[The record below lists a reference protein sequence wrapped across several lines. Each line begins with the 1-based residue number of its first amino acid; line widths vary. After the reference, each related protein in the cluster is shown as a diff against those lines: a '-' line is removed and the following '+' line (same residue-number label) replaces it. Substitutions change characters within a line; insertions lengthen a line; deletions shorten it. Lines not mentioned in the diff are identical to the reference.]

1 MPFLLLDCDGVL
13 ADTERDGHR
22 VAFNRAFREMDLPLE
37 WDDPTY
43 ARLLGIGGGKERLS
57 SVLSP
62 DVMAARGVAD
72 TPGERAKLVAEVH
85 ALKTKLFRG
94 IVADG
99 LVPARPGIRRL
110 VIEAMASGWTVA
122 VASTSAPESV
132 RAVMETVLGAGPASG
147 IDVFAGDVVAR
158 KKPDPAIYR
167 HAVQQLGAR
176 PGDCV
181 VVEDSSQGLAAARGA
196 FLPVVVT
203 ESAYTHGEDFTGA
216 NLVLSDLGEPDAPAV
231 VLADPYGVMVG
242 RPVVD
247 VAVLEDVMSCH
258 RG

>member
-22 VAFNRAFREMDLPLE
+22 VAFNRAFRELGLPLE

-62 DVMAARGVAD
+62 EVMAARGLED
-72 TPGERAKLVAEVH
+72 TPGERARLVAEVH
-85 ALKTKLFRG
+85 ALKTELFRG

-132 RAVMETVLGAGPASG
+132 RAVMETVLGAGLASG
-147 IDVFAGDVVAR
+147 IEVFAGDVVAR

-167 HAVQQLGAR
+167 HAVQQLGAS

-181 VVEDSSQGLAAARGA
+181 VVED
-196 FLPVVVT
+196 
-203 ESAYTHGEDFTGA
+203 
-216 NLVLSDLGEPDAPAV
+216 
-231 VLADPYGVMVG
+231 
-242 RPVVD
+242 
-247 VAVLEDVMSCH
+247 
-258 RG
+258 